1 MILNNGLQFLDFS
14 HAFEVAPR
22 KNKLITDLG
31 LFEKKFGRSTIA
43 EVIKV
48 STLDGDITGSRRGG
62 DRNFQGSED
71 AVVKHFRI
79 PFYTLD
85 RPVDAADVQD
95 FVKYME
101 PDSPKTSEDVVRRN
115 VTAMMSKWQNRW
127 EKLQVQAIMGTGGD
141 ASVETYNYYT
151 VWGQTQTSFAVD
163 FASAT
168 VDPMTDIEIKGR
180 QKIIELIGDQSD
192 DIGITVLASTS
203 WFQKLIDN
211 PFVTDA
217 YKFYSSTQEPLRQRL
232 SGDRIYREFFHGTV
246 RFIEV
251 ISGYIPAGEAYM
263 IPNGVEGMFTMHF
276 APSDTVAGANEVA
289 KDSYLFIEQ
298 TLRKISVES
307 ESSVL
312 CVNSR
317 PELVIKMTVA

>member
-1 MILNNGLQFLDFS
+1 MILNNGLQFIDFS
-14 HAFEVAPR
+14 HAFEVVPR
-22 KNKLITDLG
+22 KHKLVTDLG
-31 LFEKKFGRSTIA
+31 IFEKKFGRSTLA

-48 STLDGDITGSRRGG
+48 TTADGDITGSRRGG

-85 RPVDAADVQD
+85 RPVDASDVQD
-95 FVKYME
+95 FVSYME
-101 PDSPKTSEDVVRRN
+101 PDAPKTAEDVVRRN
-115 VTAMMSKWQNRW
+115 VEAMMSKWQNKW

-141 ASVETYNYYT
+141 ASVEAYNYYT
-151 VWGQTQTSFAVD
+151 VYGQAQNSFSVD

-168 VDPMTDIEIKGR
+168 VDPMTTIEISGR
-180 QKIIELIGDQSD
+180 QDIISKIGDQSS
-192 DIGITVLASTS
+192 DIAMVCLASTS

-211 PFVTDA
+211 AFVADA
-217 YKFYSSTQEPLRQRL
+217 YKYYASTQEPLRQRL
-232 SGDRIYREFFHGTV
+232 SGDRIYREFVHKGV

-263 IPNGVEGMFTMHF
+263 FPTGVDGMFTMHH
-276 APSDTVAGANEVA
+276 APADTPELANTVAR
-289 KDSYLFIEQ
+289 DSYLFIER
-298 TLRKISVES
+298 TPRKINVES
-307 ESSVL
+307 ESSVI

-317 PELVIKMTVA
+317 PELVVKMTIA